1 MSTLGIE
8 NIEHTNGTSAIAIN
22 SDGVV
27 AQPTK
32 PVFQAFGI
40 AGGTYAHG
48 SHVILPSDTVNVG
61 SHYDNTTGRFT
72 VPIAG
77 TYFFTWSF
85 LGNTA
90 SNTYR
95 YYLYKNGSELD
106 GGVHVRLIGTGS
118 QYAENATGNWIG
130 PAVAGD
136 YFNIYYHSDNG
147 TTATYPG
154 GNTSLPTTTAH
165 YSKFGGY
172 LIG

>member
-1 MSTLGIE
+1 MSTIVANE
-8 NIEHTNGTSAIAIN
+8 IK
-22 SDGVV
+22 GVNDV
-27 AQPTK
+27 GVLQPTK

-48 SHVILPSDTVNVG
+48 SHIILPSDTVNVG

-85 LGNTA
+85 LGNTT
-90 SNTYR
+90 STKYR

-106 GGVHVRLIGTGS
+106 GGVHTRLEGGGGS
-118 QYAENATGNWIG
+118 SYPDNVTGNWIG
-130 PAVAGD
+130 PAAVGD
-136 YFNIYYHSDNG
+136 YFNIYYIADNS
-147 TTATYPG
+147 TTSSYPG
-154 GNTSLPTTTAH
+154 ANAALPNTSAH